1 MNIMVCAHSKLRI
14 SIMDCV
20 RQKVWFQSVLGAGVR
35 DYCPLPLLAT
45 TAGAAGTPLNSS
57 NFTTL
62 FEFSIVTQ
70 AMYQRAHYVDGLVGT
85 LTILQSPS
93 EVLLNTDMKAKE
105 LKVLRCN
112 L

>member
-1 MNIMVCAHSKLRI
+1 MNIVVCAHSKLCI
-14 SIMDCV
+14 STMDCV
-20 RQKVWFQSVLGAGVR
+20 RQKIWFQSVLGAGVR

-45 TAGAAGTPLNSS
+45 TAGAAGTPLNSAS
-57 NFTTL
+57 FTTL
-62 FEFSIVTQ
+62 VEFSIVTQ

-93 EVLLNTDMKAKE
+93 QVLLNTDMNAKE